1 MCDRVLR
8 GLCACECVLR
18 DVQEKVLCV
27 LCVHEYVGVN
37 VVCIKAWGVRRVSC
51 LPLCS
56 VCVGPSRI
64 VCLLCVH
71 PSSVVWQEL
80 PLLMCCIVGHLC
92 VP

>member
-1 MCDRVLR
+1 MRSCAQGVVCLRMC
-8 GLCACECVLR
+8 LR

-37 VVCIKAWGVRRVSC
+37 VVCIKAWGVRRVSG

-71 PSSVVWQEL
+71 LSSVVWQEL
-80 PLLMCCIVGHLC
+80 PLLMCCIFGHLC